1 MDRLPNLPVSTIT
14 WDYDIFVQQLTDQIK
29 NVIDQKNHSI
39 KNKTSKSI
47 KDSYGGIWY
56 AAFLTFQV
64 KILGSNSRFNLNRLI
79 LI

>member
-47 KDSYGGIWY
+47 
-56 AAFLTFQV
+56 
-64 KILGSNSRFNLNRLI
+64 
-79 LI
+79 